1 MKKLSKYLWF
11 VIALVLFFG
20 VGLLLADKIALQND
34 LVRLHVVAN
43 SDSPED
49 QNIKLIVR
57 DRIND
62 YLSEKMQY
70 ITDVEA
76 AKQYIKDNLATLQ
89 AVAQETLQGIGCP
102 DTVNVTLLQEEF
114 CRRDYDT
121 FSLPSGI
128 YESLRVEIGKGRGKN
143 WWCVVFPALCT
154 PTSTESFVSA
164 AVVGGMD
171 QGLANTLSGNKN
183 YEVRF
188 YLLDVIGK
196 IENFFRFR

>member
-1 MKKLSKYLWF
+1 MPS
-11 VIALVLFFG
+11 
-20 VGLLLADKIALQND
+20 D
-34 LVRLHVVAN
+34 L
-43 SDSPED
+43 
-49 QNIKLIVR
+49 
-57 DRIND
+57 
-62 YLSEKMQY
+62 LSEKMQY

-164 AVVGGMD
+164 AVGGGMD
-171 QGLANTLSGNKN
+171 KGLANTLSGNKN